1 VIVRSSASGGLLLK
15 LSKMTVAYRLFD
27 AGVRADVSRAARHQ
41 DRLFRPPRGGQIECS
56 KPPVDVSVSKLAIA
70 VIEMP

>member
-1 VIVRSSASGGLLLK
+1 MSVVDQ
-15 LSKMTVAYRLFD
+15 FD
-27 AGVRADVSRAARHQ
+27 AGVRADVTRAARHQ
-41 DRLFRPPRGGQIECS
+41 DRLFEPRKEDQIECG